1 MLIFIPNFEDS
12 CQIDLNFLV
21 STFGGE
27 NIEGTFKISEISE
40 GISFERNQFDIKLI
54 SNENYFS
61 IKLKVDLTNFN
72 DNEIALFEFKINN
85 ITKKILLLQNCYEI
99 GKLNINLIKKI
110 ENNEEK
116 QIQNLNEI
124 KKDSILISPFSLWA
138 KGTFLFR
145 QCYFNGKKN
154 LEIEIDNNLNLYYL
168 TNDGYITKEKKNNYL
183 IRKLYFKIKF
193 PGYHYKKYK

>member
-1 MLIFIPNFEDS
+1 M
-12 CQIDLNFLV
+12 
-21 STFGGE
+21 
-27 NIEGTFKISEISE
+27 
-40 GISFERNQFDIKLI
+40 
-54 SNENYFS
+54 
-61 IKLKVDLTNFN
+61 
-72 DNEIALFEFKINN
+72 
-85 ITKKILLLQNCYEI
+85 QNCYEI

-124 KKDSILISPFSLWA
+124 NKDSILISPFSLWA

-168 TNDGYITKEKKNNYL
+168 TNYGYITKEKKNNYL
-183 IRKLYFKIKF
+183 DIIQTKKNLYFIFQLFYFYYFF
-193 PGYHYKKYK
+193 PI